1 MGCAP
6 KVPAPK
12 KYFLKA
18 PDSLR
23 SRICPF
29 INLDE
34 FLVAAH
40 IPDYSAQLQRLMQ
53 QAGLSSDREL
63 CQKAGVPEIQLSRLR
78 RGLALKTRADIL
90 LKISQALQI
99 SLTELLAAL
108 APDFVELEKAAP
120 TALEQEYQRLQAAIE
135 QQRESLMQ
143 EFQLASVQILESWML
158 QWPTAASKAQ
168 ENHNLRAQKILPL
181 LRPVEQLLQH
191 WGIESIAP
199 VGAELPYN
207 PQQHQLIEG
216 KAEAGQPVKVRY
228 TGYRQGDKLLYRA
241 KVSLV

>member
-1 MGCAP
+1 M
-6 KVPAPK
+6 
-12 KYFLKA
+12 YFLRA
-18 PDSLR
+18 PNSLR

-34 FLVAAH
+34 FFVAAN
-40 IPDYSAQLQRLMQ
+40 IPDYAPQLQRLMQ
-53 QAGLSSDREL
+53 QAGISSDREL
-63 CQKAGVPEIQLSRLR
+63 SQKAGVPEIQVIRLR

-99 SLTELLAAL
+99 SLTELLATL
-108 APDFVELEKAAP
+108 APDFVELEKAPPTALEKTPP
-120 TALEQEYQRLQAAIE
+120 TALEQEYQRLQAAIA

-168 ENHNLRAQKILPL
+168 ENHNLRAQKLLPL

-191 WGIESIAP
+191 WGIESIAI
-199 VGAELPYN
+199 VGAEIPYD
-207 PQQHQLIEG
+207 PQQHQLLEG
-216 KAEAGQPVKVRY
+216 TAQPGETVKVRY

>member
-1 MGCAP
+1 M
-6 KVPAPK
+6 
-12 KYFLKA
+12 YFVKA

-34 FLVAAH
+34 FFVAAN
-40 IPDYSAQLQRLMQ
+40 IPDYAPQLQRLMR

-63 CQKAGVPEIQLSRLR
+63 SQKAGVPELHLSRLR
-78 RGLALKTRADIL
+78 RGLALQTRVHIL

-99 SLTELLAAL
+99 SLNELLATL
-108 APDFVELEKAAP
+108 APDSVELEQASP
-120 TALEQEYQRLQAAIE
+120 TAVEQEYQRLQASIE

-143 EFQLASVQILESWML
+143 EFQLSSVQILESWML

-168 ENHNLRAQKILPL
+168 ENHQLRAQKLLPL
-181 LRPVEQLLQH
+181 LRPVEELLQH

-199 VGAELPYN
+199 VGVQIPYN
-207 PQQHQLIEG
+207 PQQHQLMEG
-216 KAEAGQPVKVRY
+216 TADPGEPVKVRY

-241 KVSLV
+241 KVSPV